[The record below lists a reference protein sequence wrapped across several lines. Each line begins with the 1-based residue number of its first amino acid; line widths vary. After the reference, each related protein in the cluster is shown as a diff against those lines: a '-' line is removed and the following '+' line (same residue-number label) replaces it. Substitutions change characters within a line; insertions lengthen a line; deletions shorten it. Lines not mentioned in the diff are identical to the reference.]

1 MIKPRLHF
9 DFGSIFQRTKHY
21 VDHYNAQQ
29 SKLTDKLNAS
39 HRATAELI
47 MRLYTKQLNQ
57 AAQLQE
63 LNMHSLPG
71 FRTFNASL
79 AACKGCTKRT
89 IANHKERLKQS
100 GFIVREEHRG
110 SEGIEL
116 WINPEIFGKPMLSTI
131 PIEGVTKISAV
142 ASLFYGDE
150 KNFHPLVH
158 EQQEQNNNNSKV
170 DMLMTDKQKEKS
182 GFPCG
187 HRSGLSEA
195 AAPLIPSDEPTGT
208 KQEQDMN
215 TGKNVPSVPKRQKS
229 VAEKSNIADQ
239 QEPVTAGSRQ
249 TGSRPGG
256 ESTVDAAQTGS
267 RQTGRCHA
275 GAEHISLLNLVREF
289 WQYTR
294 RILYPSLLL
303 SDPEEREILN
313 HIWASVYKKF
323 CIRGTLKE
331 WNDYQ
336 DILYRRVEMV
346 RRWLDRDPS
355 HWIPKPRLYFHPHNT
370 KNGFDKTWEWYVK
383 QETLKREVRNQL
395 LIQQTQHEWKLYDQ
409 GKGRHQHKTRLQ
421 LFRIQQKR
429 LSQYRDEAL
438 MQVYHASLQQSLH
451 LENISRHAI

>member
-1 MIKPRLHF
+1 MSKPRLHF

-21 VDHYNAQQ
+21 VDHYNARQ

-63 LNMHSLPG
+63 LNMHRLPG

-110 SEGIEL
+110 SQGIEL
-116 WINPEIFGKPMLSTI
+116 WINPEIFGEPMLFTV
-131 PIEGVTKISAV
+131 PVEGVTKISAV

-170 DMLMTDKQKEKS
+170 DKLTADKQEEKS
-182 GFPCG
+182 GVPCG
-187 HRSGLSEA
+187 QRSGLSEA
-195 AAPLIPSDEPTGT
+195 EAPPIPSDEPARTE
-208 KQEQDMN
+208 QEPDMN
-215 TGKNVPSVPKRQKS
+215 TGKDVPSAPKRQEP
-229 VAEKSNIADQ
+229 VTEKLGIADQ
-239 QEPVTAGSRQ
+239 QELVT
-249 TGSRPGG
+249 
-256 ESTVDAAQTGS
+256 
-267 RQTGRCHA
+267 A
-275 GAEHISLLNLVREF
+275 GAEHISLLHLVREF
-289 WQYTR
+289 WQYTHR
-294 RILYPSLLL
+294 VLYPDLLL

-313 HIWASVYKKF
+313 HIWVSVYKKF
-323 CIRGTLKE
+323 RVQSTQKE
-331 WNDYQ
+331 WNEYQ
-336 DILYRRVEMV
+336 NTLYRRVEMV
-346 RRWLDRDPS
+346 RRWLNRSPN
-355 HWIPKPRLYFHPHNT
+355 HWIPKPHLYFHPHNT
-370 KNGFDKTWEWYVK
+370 KNGFDKTWQWYVK

-395 LIQQTQHEWKLYDQ
+395 LIQQTQHEWKLHDQ
-409 GKGRHQHKTRLQ
+409 GKGKHKYKTRLQ

-429 LSQYRDEAL
+429 LSQYRDESL
-438 MQVYHASLQQSLH
+438 MQVYHTSLQQSLH